1 MNLRK
6 WQKEALPI
14 WKKQHR
20 GIVKVITGAGKTY
33 FAIKCIQDV
42 LNSPKGP
49 EKILILVPTVN
60 LLDQWTLDVQDQL
73 KTKVD
78 KLGGGFNT
86 KFTNNICIA
95 TYSSFKKI
103 INIIER
109 KKTFLVCDECHK
121 AGTEKIGN
129 NLKKGWGAT
138 LGLSAT
144 PERDFDENFEEIIT
158 PILGPIIYEYDY
170 SKAYRDGIISRF
182 EILNVYAPLLEDEE
196 KEYLKFSKKIARRIA
211 SLGGIDKTDQ
221 ILKLL
226 FLERRRLINN
236 SYNRIPAAIKT
247 LKKLKYSKCIIFSET
262 IEQASKFKKLLDF
275 YKFNSA
281 EYHSKIPPISR
292 QRNLFLLKNDLISIL
307 VTCKS
312 LDEGFDY
319 PDLDSALILSSSSTS
334 RQRIQ
339 RLGRVLRTTKT
350 KEKALIISIYSSTD
364 EFERLKK
371 EENHF
376 KKIGISLKWSRLNS

>member
-1 MNLRK
+1 MKLRK
-6 WQKEALPI
+6 WQKEALPL
-14 WKKQHR
+14 WKKNKR
-20 GIVKVITGAGKTY
+20 GVVKVITGAGKTF
-33 FAIKCIQDV
+33 FAIKCIQEV
-42 LNSPKGP
+42 FNSQKDPK
-49 EKILILVPTVN
+49 KVLILVPTVN
-60 LLDQWTLDVQDQL
+60 LLDQWTIDIQDKF
-73 KTKVD
+73 KTKID
-78 KLGGGFNT
+78 KLGGGFST

-95 TYSSFKKI
+95 TYSSFKKLSS
-103 INIIER
+103 IIER
-109 KKTFLVCDECHK
+109 DKIFLICDECHK

-144 PERDFDENFEEIIT
+144 PERDFDENFEEIIV
-158 PILGPIIYEYDY
+158 PILGPIIFEYDY
-170 SKAYRDGIISRF
+170 SQAYKDGIISKF
-182 EILNVYAPLLEDEE
+182 EILNVYAPLLEEE
-196 KEYLKFSKKIARRIA
+196 EEEYSKVTKKIARRIA
-211 SLGGIDKTDQ
+211 LLGGIDKTDQ

-226 FLERRRLINN
+226 FMERKRVINN
-236 SYNRIPAAIKT
+236 SYNRIPAGIKI
-247 LKKLKYSKCIIFSET
+247 LKKTEKTKSIIFSET
-262 IEQASKFKKLLDF
+262 IEQARKFKKLLDF

-281 EYHSKIPPISR
+281 EYHSKISPISR

-319 PDLDSALILSSSSTS
+319 PELDSALILSSSSTS

-339 RLGRVLRTTKT
+339 RLGRVLRTSKI
-350 KEKALIISIYSSTD
+350 KEKASIISIYSSTD

-376 KKIGISLKWSRLNS
+376 KKIGISIKWSRLND